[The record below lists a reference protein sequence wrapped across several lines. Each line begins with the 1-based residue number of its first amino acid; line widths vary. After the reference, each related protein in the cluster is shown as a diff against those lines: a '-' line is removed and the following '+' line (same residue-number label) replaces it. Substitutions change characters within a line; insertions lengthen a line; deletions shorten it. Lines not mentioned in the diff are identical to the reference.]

1 MRVVERVPKLGP
13 VDARLVLS
21 DIYDMEFGIFP
32 HLAAGNSRPLASD
45 ESHPAEITDDGLLE
59 AKFLEYHQNN
69 IGGYLKMTFQ
79 EYLDLDFPTGKRILA
94 MCKLQN
100 QEDLRTKK
108 TIVDNAEAALN
119 DAAKQ

>member
-1 MRVVERVPKLGP
+1 
-13 VDARLVLS
+13 
-21 DIYDMEFGIFP
+21 
-32 HLAAGNSRPLASD
+32 
-45 ESHPAEITDDGLLE
+45 
-59 AKFLEYHQNN
+59 
-69 IGGYLKMTFQ
+69 MTFQ

-100 QEDLRTKK
+100 QEDLRAKK